1 MPIPAFPSRRVSFFP
16 GRNISGAQVFYEYTA
31 QPDTSPGDAREDAM
45 FTNVFKSMFSKAVLA
60 TIVMGGAL
68 FFAGVPNAQ
77 ADERGRD
84 RDRDR
89 DRIVRYD
96 DYRVRED
103 VRRGFYSPRADY
115 LRHERREAFARGY
128 YDRFGCW
135 HRY

>member
-1 MPIPAFPSRRVSFFP
+1 
-16 GRNISGAQVFYEYTA
+16 
-31 QPDTSPGDAREDAM
+31 M

-60 TIVMGGAL
+60 AVVMGGAL
-68 FFAGVPNAQ
+68 FFAGAPSAQ

-103 VRRGFYSPRADY
+103 ARRGFYNQREDY
-115 LRHERREAFARGY
+115 GRHERREAFARGY

>member
-1 MPIPAFPSRRVSFFP
+1 
-16 GRNISGAQVFYEYTA
+16 
-31 QPDTSPGDAREDAM
+31 M

-60 TIVMGGAL
+60 AVVTGGAL
-68 FFAGVPNAQ
+68 LFAGAPKAQ
-77 ADERGRD
+77 ADERD

-103 VRRGFYSPRADY
+103 ARRGFYSPRADY
-115 LRHERREAFARGY
+115 VRHERREAFARGY

>member
-1 MPIPAFPSRRVSFFP
+1 
-16 GRNISGAQVFYEYTA
+16 
-31 QPDTSPGDAREDAM
+31 M
-45 FTNVFKSMFSKAVLA
+45 FTNVFKSMFSKAVLVA
-60 TIVMGGAL
+60 IVMGGAL
-68 FFAGVPNAQ
+68 FFAGAPNAQ

-103 VRRGFYSPRADY
+103 ARRGFYNQREDY
-115 LRHERREAFARGY
+115 GRHERREAFVRGY

>member
-1 MPIPAFPSRRVSFFP
+1 
-16 GRNISGAQVFYEYTA
+16 
-31 QPDTSPGDAREDAM
+31 M

-60 TIVMGGAL
+60 AVVMGGAL
-68 FFAGVPNAQ
+68 FFAGAPNAQ

-89 DRIVRYD
+89 DRSVRYD

-103 VRRGFYSPRADY
+103 ARRGFYSPRVNDWRVA
-115 LRHERREAFARGY
+115 RREAFARGY